1 MRMILET
8 CCIVAWLGMLL
19 VAGYVVAPILFAHLP
34 KMTAGN
40 IAGELF
46 HYVSYTGMVATVCLW
61 FSGCLK
67 KGFKVY
73 LSSFKS
79 SCLLAAFLLM
89 MINEW
94 LITPVIVAL
103 KTKGV
108 HILHQ
113 TLGGSFAAW
122 HGASQIIYLLTAICG
137 VLFMMAWA
145 KELRS

>member
-1 MRMILET
+1 M
-8 CCIVAWLGMLL
+8 
-19 VAGYVVAPILFAHLP
+19 
-34 KMTAGN
+34 
-40 IAGELF
+40 
-46 HYVSYTGMVATVCLW
+46 
-61 FSGCLK
+61 K

-89 MINEW
+89 MVNEW